1 MHISTKGLVGA
12 STSII
17 IIFKVKTAVNPSAF
31 TNDYTNINID
41 WVQIDS
47 IRK

>member
-1 MHISTKGLVGA
+1 MHISTQGLMGA
-12 STSII
+12 FTSII
-17 IIFKVKTAVNPSAF
+17 LIFKVRTAVNPSALM
-31 TNDYTNINID
+31 NDYTNINID